1 MTDSI
6 FLSLKGSYL
15 VIPVL
20 VVFSV
25 IVTFIDSKISKKDL
39 LPGNT
44 YLKVGLLSAIIG
56 MICVYINTLK
66 GHIQEEVLTGA
77 APF

>member
-25 IVTFIDSKISKKDL
+25 IVTFIDSKISKKD